1 MPSTRTPRSS
11 FPGAGVICNGGRA
24 EIEALLARI
33 WQRLRTVAPNGM
45 GAPTNDGHLVQYY
58 EKEGFLYDRVTDF
71 MSGGLRG
78 SDAAVLIATRAHRDG
93 VESRLFRKGVDLAG
107 LTARGRYHALDAH
120 DPLSRIMVDGAP
132 DPERFANTIG
142 PVIKTARAGDRR
154 VLAFG
159 EMVALLWSEGN
170 RDAAIRLEQL
180 WNDLARK
187 ETFALVCAYPIAHF
201 DDAGHAKPFA
211 DINAAHTWVT
221 PAESYSIAEI
231 DERNRVIATLQQK
244 AAALEAETKQRAV
257 LEAALRGKIDELAEV
272 DRRKDEFLAMLGHEL
287 RNPLAPVTTALQ
299 IMRIH
304 ESEPSRVA
312 RSREIVERQIEH
324 MTRLIDDLLDVSR
337 ITRGKIEL
345 REQPLLL
352 SSVIEQAIESAR
364 PLIDERGHRISLDL
378 PSEPVMFLA
387 DPARLSQV
395 FANLLNNA
403 AKYTDVGGRILVRAH
418 VDGNDLVV
426 GVKDDG
432 PGLTQELRKY
442 AFELF
447 MQGPQTRARA
457 RGGLGIGLTLVRRL
471 VELHGGTV
479 EALSDGPGKGTE
491 FVVRL
496 PLHIPPA
503 ADGAAPTAAV
513 AAVGPRRRIL
523 VVDDNVDAAEALG
536 ELLRDYGHEVAT
548 AHDGTRALDHARL
561 HRPDIVLLDISMPE
575 MDGYEV
581 AKRIR
586 GELGLGDALLVAL
599 TGFGED
605 GHRRVAREAGFDQHV
620 TKPVDTSK
628 LEELLKL
635 PL

>member
-1 MPSTRTPRSS
+1 VAT
-11 FPGAGVICNGGRA
+11 NG
-24 EIEALLARI
+24 IP
-33 WQRLRTVAPNGM
+33 APIHD
-45 GAPTNDGHLVQYY
+45 PHLVQYY
-58 EKEGFLYDRVTDF
+58 ENEGFLYDRVTDF
-71 MSGGLRG
+71 MSDGLRG
-78 SDAAVLIATRAHRDG
+78 GDAAILIATRAHREG
-93 VESRLFRKGVDLAG
+93 VESRLLGKGVDLPD
-107 LTARGRYHALDAH
+107 LTAGGRYHALDAQET
-120 DPLSRIMVDGAP
+120 LSRFMVNGGP
-132 DPERFANTIG
+132 DPERFASTIG
-142 PVIKTARAGDRR
+142 PVIRTARSGDRR

-159 EMVALLWSEGN
+159 EMVALLWAEGN
-170 RDAAIRLEQL
+170 REAAIRLEEL
-180 WNDLARK
+180 WNDLARR
-187 ETFALVCAYPIAHF
+187 ETFALLCAYPIRSF
-201 DDAGHAKPFA
+201 DDAGYAKPFA
-211 DINAAHTWVT
+211 EINAAHTWVT
-221 PAESYSIAEI
+221 PAESYSIAEA
-231 DERNRVIATLQQK
+231 DERNRVIAVLQQK

-257 LEAALRGKIDELAEV
+257 LEGALRGKIDELAEV

-304 ESEPSRVA
+304 ENEPGRVA

-352 SSVIEQAIESAR
+352 SSVIEHAIESAR
-364 PLIDERGHRISLDL
+364 PLIEERGHRISLDL
-378 PSEPVMFLA
+378 PSEPVTFLA

-403 AKYTDVGGRILVRAH
+403 AKYTEVGGRIWLRAG
-418 VDGNDLVV
+418 VDGDELVV

-432 PGLTQELRKY
+432 PGLTKELRTH

-447 MQGPQTRARA
+447 MQGPQTRGRA

-479 EALSDGPGKGTE
+479 EALSDGPGRGTE
-491 FVVRL
+491 FVVHLPLRL
-496 PLHIPPA
+496 PTVV
-503 ADGAAPTAAV
+503 DGAAPAV
-513 AAVGPRRRIL
+513 SVGPVGPRRRIL

-548 AHDGTRALDHARL
+548 AHDGPRALDQVRL
-561 HRPDIVLLDISMPE
+561 HRPDVVLLDISMPD

-586 GELGLGDALLVAL
+586 GELGVGDALLIAL
-599 TGFGED
+599 SGYGED
-605 GHRRVAREAGFDQHV
+605 RHRRLAREAGFDQHV
-620 TKPVDTSK
+620 TKPVDAAK

>member
-1 MPSTRTPRSS
+1 MAT
-11 FPGAGVICNGGRA
+11 
-24 EIEALLARI
+24 
-33 WQRLRTVAPNGM
+33 NGM
-45 GAPTNDGHLVQYY
+45 DMSMSDGHLVQYY
-58 EKEGFLYDRVTDF
+58 EEEGFLYDRVTDF
-71 MSGGLRG
+71 MSNGLRG
-78 SDAAVLIATRAHRDG
+78 RDAAVLIATRAHRDG
-93 VESRLFRKGVDLAG
+93 VESRLVRRGIDLAD
-107 LTARGRYHALDAH
+107 LTAGGRYHALDAR
-120 DPLSRIMVDGAP
+120 DTLSRFMVDGSP
-132 DPERFANTIG
+132 DPHRFANTIG
-142 PVIKTARAGDRR
+142 PVIRTARSGDRR
-154 VLAFG
+154 VVAFG
-159 EMVALLWSEGN
+159 EMVALLWAEGN
-170 RDAAIRLEQL
+170 RDAAIRLEEL
-180 WNDLARK
+180 WNDLARR
-187 ETFALVCAYPIAHF
+187 ETFALLCAYPISHF
-201 DDAGHAKPFA
+201 DDAAHARPFA

-221 PAESYSIAEI
+221 PAESYSIVEA

-244 AAALEAETKQRAV
+244 AAALEAESKQREG

-352 SSVIEQAIESAR
+352 SSVVERAIESAR
-364 PLIDERGHRISLDL
+364 PLIDERGHRIALDL
-378 PSEPVMFLA
+378 PAEPVTFLA

-403 AKYTDVGGRILVRAH
+403 AKYTDVGGRIWVRAR
-418 VDGNDLVV
+418 VEGKDLVV
-426 GVKDDG
+426 AVKDDG
-432 PGLTQELRKY
+432 PGLTKELRSY
-442 AFELF
+442 VFDLF
-447 MQGPQTRARA
+447 MQGPQSRTRA

-479 EALSDGPGKGTE
+479 DALSEGPGKGTE

-496 PLHIPPA
+496 PLRLPPVA
-503 ADGAAPTAAV
+503 NGAPSTTAPATA
-513 AAVGPRRRIL
+513 GPRRRIL

-536 ELLRDYGHEVAT
+536 ELLRDFGHEVAT
-548 AHDGTRALDHARL
+548 AHDGPQALDNARL
-561 HRPDIVLLDISMPE
+561 HRPEIVLLDIGMPE
-575 MDGYEV
+575 MDGYQV

-586 GELGLGDALLVAL
+586 GELGLADTLLVAL
-599 TGFGED
+599 TGYGED
-605 GHRRVAREAGFDQHV
+605 RHRRLTREAGFDHHV
-620 TKPVDTSK
+620 TKPVDASK

-635 PL
+635 QL

>member
-1 MPSTRTPRSS
+1 MS
-11 FPGAGVICNGGRA
+11 
-24 EIEALLARI
+24 
-33 WQRLRTVAPNGM
+33 
-45 GAPTNDGHLVQYY
+45 DGHLVQYY

-71 MSGGLRG
+71 MSDGLRG
-78 SDAAVLIATRAHRDG
+78 SDAAILIATPAHRAG
-93 VESRLFRKGVDLAG
+93 VESRLRGRGVDLNSLSAG
-107 LTARGRYHALDAH
+107 GRYHALDARET
-120 DPLSRIMVDGAP
+120 LSQFMVGGSP
-132 DPERFANTIG
+132 DPQRFAATIG
-142 PVIKTARAGDRR
+142 PVIRAARNGDRR

-159 EMVALLWSEGN
+159 EMVALLWAEGN
-170 RDAAIRLEQL
+170 RDAAVRLEEL
-180 WNDLARK
+180 WNELARQ
-187 ETFALVCAYPIAHF
+187 ETFALLCAYPISHF
-201 DDAGHAKPFA
+201 DDAAYAKPFA

-221 PAESYSIAEI
+221 PAESYSIVQA

-244 AAALEAETKQRAV
+244 AAALEAESKQRAV
-257 LEAALRGKIDELAEV
+257 LEAALRNKIDELAEV

-352 SSVIEQAIESAR
+352 SAVIERAIESAR
-364 PLIDERGHRISLDL
+364 PLIDERGHRIALDL
-378 PSEPVMFLA
+378 PTEPITFLA
-387 DPARLSQV
+387 DPARLAQV

-403 AKYTDVGGRILVRAH
+403 AKYTDVGGRIWLRAF
-418 VDGNDLVV
+418 VDGKELVV

-432 PGLTQELRKY
+432 PGLSNELRKH
-442 AFELF
+442 AFDLF

-471 VELHGGTV
+471 VELHGGSV
-479 EALSDGPGKGTE
+479 EALSDGPGRGTE
-491 FVVRL
+491 FLVRL
-496 PLHIPPA
+496 PLRLPPA
-503 ADGAAPTAAV
+503 VDGAAPAA
-513 AAVGPRRRIL
+513 AAAAGGPRRRIL

-548 AHDGTRALDHARL
+548 AHDGTQALDHARL
-561 HRPDIVLLDISMPE
+561 HRPDMVLLDISMPE

-586 GELGLGDALLVAL
+586 GELGLGDALLIAL
-599 TGFGED
+599 TGYGED
-605 GHRRVAREAGFDQHV
+605 RHRRLAREAGFDQHV
-620 TKPVDTSK
+620 TKPVDASK

-635 PL
+635 QL

>member
-1 MPSTRTPRSS
+1 MNLATSDPVST
-11 FPGAGVICNGGRA
+11 
-24 EIEALLARI
+24 
-33 WQRLRTVAPNGM
+33 NGM
-45 GAPTNDGHLVQYY
+45 SAPMTDGHLVQYY

-71 MSGGLRG
+71 MSDGLRG
-78 SDAAVLIATRAHRDG
+78 SDAAVLIATRALRDG
-93 VESRLFRKGVDLAG
+93 VESRLRGKGLDLHQLTASG
-107 LTARGRYHALDAH
+107 RYHPLDARETLAQFMVGNSPDRQRFENSLGAVIRTARG
-120 DPLSRIMVDGAP
+120 
-132 DPERFANTIG
+132 
-142 PVIKTARAGDRR
+142 GDRR

-159 EMVALLWSEGN
+159 EMVALLWAEGN
-170 RDAAIRLEQL
+170 RDAAIRLEEL
-180 WNDLARK
+180 WNDLARR
-187 ETFALVCAYPIAHF
+187 ETFALLCAYPITHF
-201 DDAGHAKPFA
+201 DDAGYAEPFA
-211 DINAAHTWVT
+211 AINDAHTWVT
-221 PAESYSIAEI
+221 PAESYSIAEA

-244 AAALEAETKQRAV
+244 AAALEAESTQRAV
-257 LEAALRGKIDELAEV
+257 LEGALRSKIDELAEI

-304 ESEPSRVA
+304 ENEPVRVA
-312 RSREIVERQIEH
+312 RSREIVERQVEH

-345 REQPLLL
+345 REQPLVL
-352 SSVIEQAIESAR
+352 SSVIERAVESAR
-364 PLIDERGHRISLDL
+364 PLIDERGHRVALDL
-378 PSEPVMFLA
+378 PTEPVTFLA
-387 DPARLSQV
+387 DPARLAQV

-403 AKYTDVGGRILVRAH
+403 AKYTDVGGRIWLRAR
-418 VDGNDLVV
+418 VDGNELVV

-432 PGLTQELRKY
+432 PGFTKDLLAH
-442 AFELF
+442 AFDLF

-479 EALSDGPGKGTE
+479 EAMSEGPGRGTE

-496 PLHIPPA
+496 PLRVPTA
-503 ADGAAPTAAV
+503 VDGAQPAAAV
-513 AAVGPRRRIL
+513 ATAGPRRRIL
-523 VVDDNVDAAEALG
+523 VVDDNIDAAEALG

-561 HRPDIVLLDISMPE
+561 HRPEIVLLDISMPE

-586 GELGLGDALLVAL
+586 GELGLGDALLIAL
-599 TGFGED
+599 TGYGED
-605 GHRRVAREAGFDQHV
+605 RHRRLAREAGFDHHV
-620 TKPVDTSK
+620 TKPVDAAK